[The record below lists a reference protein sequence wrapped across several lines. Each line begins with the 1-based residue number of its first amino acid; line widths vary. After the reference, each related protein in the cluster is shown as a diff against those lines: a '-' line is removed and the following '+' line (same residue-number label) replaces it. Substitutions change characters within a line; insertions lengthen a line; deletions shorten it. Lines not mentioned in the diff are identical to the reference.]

1 MSFTATGTTS
11 SSLDKV
17 GNSISITA
25 LNDGAFWYESVL
37 GVSSI
42 VLCDADN
49 IAVDVALQLLVDH
62 KAHWWFASCVF
73 VHFLY
78 AIPLA
83 YCNMFSLLAGCV
95 GS

>member
-1 MSFTATGTTS
+1 M
-11 SSLDKV
+11 
-17 GNSISITA
+17 
-25 LNDGAFWYESVL
+25 
-37 GVSSI
+37 

-78 AIPLA
+78 ALPLA

-95 GS
+95 GSRSTAPPIAFMSARWASMTCGQR